1 MPIRRAHHVHLDR
14 HLALI
19 VLAGS
24 LLALLVV
31 CDPARAAEE
40 GGGAD
45 GPVRK
50 AATLAGFVSYG
61 LMALTVMWGV
71 LTTTGIAK
79 RTVRRQSLY
88 MSHMSLAIG
97 TLAFGSMHAVT
108 YTFQKQESFG
118 WVKVLVPF
126 AGGGEFEVALGIVGL
141 ELMAALMATI
151 IIQRRIGYRTWH
163 TLHYALYGAFVLAL
177 LHTITTSP
185 EARALGLIGITV
197 GALALAVAAMTAMRF
212 LPATSAIRGRI
223 ATVEP

>member
-1 MPIRRAHHVHLDR
+1 MPVRRAHHIRPGRRTPLLV
-14 HLALI
+14 
-19 VLAGS
+19 VAGV
-24 LLALLVV
+24 LLALLVLSS
-31 CDPARAAEE
+31 PAQAAEVANS
-40 GGGAD
+40 AD

-50 AATLAGFVSYG
+50 AATLAGFLSYG

-97 TLAFGSMHAVT
+97 TLAFGVMHAVT

-118 WVKVLVPF
+118 WVKVFVPF

-163 TLHYALYGAFVLAL
+163 TLHYGLYGAFVLAL
-177 LHTITTSP
+177 LHTITTST
-185 EARALGLIGITV
+185 EARQLGLIGITV
-197 GALALAVAAMTAMRF
+197 GALALAAAAMTAMRF
-212 LPATSAIRGRI
+212 LPATSAVRGRI